1 MRKFL
6 LILSAA
12 AILAPS
18 VAYAEVVGSWTKD
31 SGVAGMDRWTLKV
44 TPTASEVMTGF
55 DIAVF
60 DSAAHEVFA
69 NNEVAFGTSV
79 NGNSH
84 FLLATS
90 HSQGQI
96 ADLVVASYY
105 VDSTILTGGFAVAAG
120 TGAAYPNG
128 WSSALNLLQVVV
140 PTGTY
145 GAVGANGMPV
155 GMSIGDSA
163 KLGSALYL
171 GASGNAPVVFVPEP
185 GTLALLATGLM
196 GLLAYA
202 WRKRK

>member
-44 TPTASEVMTGF
+44 TPTASEVMSGF

-60 DSAAHEVFA
+60 DSAANDVFA
-69 NNEVAFGTSV
+69 NNENAFGLLV
-79 NGNSH
+79 NSNSH
-84 FLLATS
+84 FLLSAS
-90 HSQGQI
+90 HSSGSI
-96 ADLVVASYY
+96 TDLVVASSW
-105 VDSTILTGGFAVAAG
+105 VDGTVLTGGFAVAAG
-120 TGAAYPNG
+120 AGASYPNG

-171 GASGNAPVVFVPEP
+171 GASGKAPVVFSGVPEP
-185 GTLALLATGLM
+185 GSTSVSVF
-196 GLLAYA
+196 
-202 WRKRK
+202 